1 MGFWDK
7 RWPHKF
13 ILNRTSLLSTPW
25 QFRNC
30 IFHSGKWKWWWKKD
44 AFWNNWALPVGPF
57 CQWPTYG
64 VPWIFA
70 YCSRN
75 HYSKSCKIAQTFRVI
90 IVLVRS
96 WKFQELHVVS
106 LMPPHRGSLPPKTT
120 KQLKLKKKLKWYSL
134 MNTYET
140 APNFIQLSQNLGTSK
155 LDIGLFVNF
164 CFLAVFTN
172 FYRMCS

>member
-1 MGFWDK
+1 MPNFWSAL
-7 RWPHKF
+7 F
-13 ILNRTSLLSTPW
+13 LILVSLTMTLLSEKILISN
-25 QFRNC
+25 RC
-30 IFHSGKWKWWWKKD
+30 ISGLMPNLIKKYWTHS
-44 AFWNNWALPVGPF
+44 NLPVGPF

-64 VPWIFA
+64 VPWIFV

-75 HYSKSCKIAQTFRVI
+75 HYSKACKIAQTFRVI

-106 LMPPHRGSLPPKTT
+106 LMPPHRVSLPPKTK